1 VPVAVAD
8 LVVVVV
14 VVRDA
19 VPPFLVPDEAV
30 PAPAFLV
37 AEESLRVVVVLLLV
51 APDLRCA
58 VEWVGEA
65 PKYTQTAITT
75 ALVNNILLPV
85 LLVIM

>member
-1 VPVAVAD
+1 
-8 LVVVVV
+8 
-14 VVRDA
+14 
-19 VPPFLVPDEAV
+19 
-30 PAPAFLV
+30 
-37 AEESLRVVVVLLLV
+37 VLLLV